1 MSVCTMQRKH
11 LKPLQEALAV
21 MRAPPPEVALHPEAA
36 WRPLQRVLDAVHA
49 QLRCASGDL
58 ADCNLKGY
66 FINFF
71 LVYLFFF

>member
-1 MSVCTMQRKH
+1 MQRKY

-21 MRAPPPEVALHPEAA
+21 IRAPPPELALHPEAA

-58 ADCNLKGY
+58 ADL
-66 FINFF
+66 
-71 LVYLFFF
+71 